1 MLKTYALHQ
10 SVRNI
15 KSACHL
21 SVPQLIPAIAVT
33 PIQTQQGKLESRV
46 VTSVDPHARCRLQ
59 LRDSDQQRL
68 VSLHKNFSRTRP
80 ISIYRPTLVHCT
92 VYIKSHPG
100 FRSDAFRCLLTPPSE
115 SPVCHF
121 FVTYGMISNY

>member
-1 MLKTYALHQ
+1 VLKTYVLHQ

-15 KSACHL
+15 KRACHL
-21 SVPQLIPAIAVT
+21 SVPQLMLAIAVT
-33 PIQTQQGKLESRV
+33 PILTQQVKLECRV
-46 VTSVDPHARCRLQ
+46 ATSVDPHARCRLQ
-59 LRDSDQQRL
+59 LRDSDRQWFI
-68 VSLHKNFSRTRP
+68 SLHQNFSRTRP

-92 VYIKSHPG
+92 VYTKSHPG
-100 FRSDAFRCLLTPPSE
+100 FRSNAFRCLLTPPSE